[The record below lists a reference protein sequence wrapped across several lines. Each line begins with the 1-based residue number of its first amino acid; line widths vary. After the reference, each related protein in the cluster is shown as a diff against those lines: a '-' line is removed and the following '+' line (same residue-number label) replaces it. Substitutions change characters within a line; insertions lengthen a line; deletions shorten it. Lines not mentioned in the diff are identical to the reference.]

1 MKKQPSASSL
11 NPPEEANFSAFKKRE
26 KQYKYFV
33 DKKTD
38 FSGVI
43 DLNKT
48 PLDPEWKIEEF
59 SITHPVTGKP
69 VKGFRFPKPSGLI
82 ILKEYTEI
90 KRQLFM
96 CRKALNE
103 YHRKPHRTNLFIYKK
118 EEDTVEETLQTQ
130 APSDPKH
137 SESCMA
143 PQQED
148 DPQDQPKP
156 LLEVLKPSLQEPQTP
171 NPNPASETH
180 KPLCSQ
186 TTKPEAGPREYNKD
200 HYIVT
205 DANRYFFNSK
215 IRWSNLGRQ
224 YNWDKRDYHAKQ
236 SPMPTELAD
245 LAKEITTLLEMGA
258 YRPEALI
265 VNYYGWRNF
274 MGGHLDDGEPD
285 QKHPIVSFS
294 FGLSCVFLIGG
305 QTKEVDPAA
314 IRLDAGDVMVM
325 SQQSRNC
332 FHGRCRSDCRGAQD
346 Y

>member
-1 MKKQPSASSL
+1 MKKQPSTGSL
-11 NPPEEANFSAFKKRE
+11 NPTEEASFSAFKKRE

-43 DLNKT
+43 DLNQT
-48 PLDPEWKIEEF
+48 PLNTEWKIEEF
-59 SITHPVTGKP
+59 TIAHPITGKA

-103 YHRKPHRTNLFIYKK
+103 YHRRPHRTNLFIYKK
-118 EEDTVEETLQTQ
+118 EEDTTQKSEQTPETQTKTK
-130 APSDPKH
+130 P

-143 PQQED
+143 PQQEE
-148 DPQDQPKP
+148 Q
-156 LLEVLKPSLQEPQTP
+156 PQTP
-171 NPNPASETH
+171 PVQQPA
-180 KPLCSQ
+180 PPADPQ
-186 TTKPEAGPREYNKD
+186 TPSPKEPGAPTQPAKAEPGPREYNKE
-200 HYIVT
+200 HYVV
-205 DANRYFFNSK
+205 AAPERYFFNSK

-224 YNWDKRDYHAKQ
+224 YNWDKRDYHAKE
-236 SPMPTELAD
+236 SPMPHELAE
-245 LAKEITTLLEMGA
+245 LAREITTLLQMGE

-305 QTKEVDPAA
+305 HTKDVDPAA

-332 FHGRCRSDCRGAQD
+332 FHGRNSC
-346 Y
+346 